1 MTTQDDFVLGRRNT
15 LTRDGADIWSFGET
29 TAFDYSDGDVHEEYL
44 RRVLSGATDLGVD
57 SPELQEKI
65 ADWPSEY
72 HLSPKRAN
80 LLRAF
85 DLSGVRN
92 ALELGC
98 GAGSISRYLG
108 ERGIAVDAV
117 EGSRR
122 RAELTRLRCRDLA
135 HVHVVN
141 ANFNDLVLPEKAYDA
156 VFLIGVLEY
165 AQRFLPQAGTERE
178 AVCAV
183 LERAQAAL
191 KDDGI
196 LVIAMENRVGL
207 KYLLGATED
216 HCRKPLV
223 GLYGY
228 PESTGV
234 RTYDKREWERLL
246 AQAGANHY
254 RFCYPFPDHK
264 IPDLVLSDSYLRD
277 NPYAY
282 SHLYRMRS
290 RDYRRLLPASI
301 DEFSFWQAVQGAG
314 LSEAFAN
321 SFVIIASRSVQTLDR
336 VVCADFAHFSGLNRK
351 ARYRVLTSKP
361 AGTDRVVK
369 VRLVDSAPAQ
379 AGDTAMRHV
388 LETGRYCEGD
398 LLSTVWLRVLDTSD
412 CDEFAALLKRYYAF
426 LVAYAQ
432 DGDGNGAREMIDL
445 LPWNIVVDSLGKYH
459 AFDMEWRV
467 PERIRPEYVLF
478 RALVYF
484 AYVHHASFRRMAKE
498 SNLTNIGDLVQH
510 CFALVGLDVAPDLE
524 EFVARED
531 GFQHETEHK
540 AFDGRTRDALGMQLG
555 EDASLPV
562 FRPHLYWAADDEGF
576 DEDRCVALLKPIG
589 PERHRLVFQ
598 LPPSVR
604 RLRRLR
610 FDPGF
615 AEGFFHLYR
624 LQLRYVGNNAGSST
638 GVWGVSGRRA
648 ITRALH
654 LEDVCCCE
662 RDGDEVFVS
671 SSDDPRMT
679 VEIPGKVEAEGD
691 GYYVFE
697 VEMDWPKSNDFVVA
711 REAYIRESTA
721 LKARVQE
728 LEHEIDRRELEWSRA
743 ASVRTRVRRLVHIA
757 GWLAVGALAQAIID

>member
-1 MTTQDDFVLGRRNT
+1 MTTQDDFVLSRRNT
-15 LTRDGADIWSFGET
+15 LTRDAAGIWSLGET
-29 TAFDYSDGDVHEEYL
+29 TAFDYSDGDAHEEYL
-44 RRVLSGATDLGVD
+44 RSVLSDAADLGVD
-57 SPELQEKI
+57 SSELQEKI
-65 ADWPSEY
+65 VDWPSEY

-85 DLSGVRN
+85 DLGGVRN

-98 GAGSISRYLG
+98 GAGAISRYLG

-156 VFLIGVLEY
+156 VFLIGALEY
-165 AQRFLPQAGTERE
+165 AQRFLPHAATEGE
-178 AVCAV
+178 AVCAILRV
-183 LERAQAAL
+183 AQAAL

-196 LVIAMENRVGL
+196 MVIAIENRVGL

-216 HCRKPLV
+216 HCGKPHV

-234 RTYDKREWERLL
+234 RTYDKREWEQLL

-264 IPDLVLSDSYLRD
+264 IPDLILSDSYLRD

-301 DEFSFWQAVQGAG
+301 DEFTFWQAVQGAG
-314 LSEAFAN
+314 LSEGFAN
-321 SFVIIASRSVQTLDR
+321 SFVIVVSRSVQALDR
-336 VVCADFAHFSGLNRK
+336 VVCSDFAHFSGLNRK

-361 AGTDRVVK
+361 AGSDRVVK
-369 VRLVDSAPAQ
+369 ERLVDSAPAPG
-379 AGDTAMRHV
+379 GDAAMCQV
-388 LETGRYCEGD
+388 LDTGRYREGD
-398 LLSTVWLRVLDTSD
+398 LLSTVWLRVLGTRGS
-412 CDEFAALLKRYYAF
+412 DEFAVLLKRYYAF

-445 LPWNIVVDSLGKYH
+445 LPWNIVVDRDGDYH
-459 AFDMEWRV
+459 GFDMEWRV
-467 PERIRPEYVLF
+467 PEQIRPEYVLF

-484 AYVHHASFRRMAKE
+484 AYAHHAAFRRVVKE
-498 SNLTNIGDLVQH
+498 SNLKSIADLVQH

-531 GFQHETEHK
+531 GFQHETEHM
-540 AFDGRTRDALGMQLG
+540 ALDGRTRDALGMQLG
-555 EDASLPV
+555 EDANLPV
-562 FRPHLYWAADDEGF
+562 FRPHLYWAVDGEGF

-598 LPPSVR
+598 LPRSVR
-604 RLRRLR
+604 RLRHLR

-624 LQLRYVGNNAGSST
+624 LQLKYVGNSAESST
-638 GVWGVSGRRA
+638 EVWGVSGRRA

-654 LEDVCCCE
+654 LEDIRCCE

-679 VEIPGKVEAEGD
+679 VELPGQVEAEGD

-697 VEMDWPKSNDFVVA
+697 VEMDWPKSSDFVVA

-728 LEHEIDRRELEWSRA
+728 LECEIDRRELERNRA
-743 ASVRTRVRRLVHIA
+743 ASIRSRIRRFGHIA